1 LSKLS
6 RALSY
11 VILIAFSA
19 VVILPLLALLGSAL
33 SPKQSGEIELSELT
47 WSNFFIAWTESN
59 FERHLFISIVVSLVV
74 VMLTLVIGPLAAYG
88 LAIIRPPGSRAIF
101 ILILAGLM
109 IPLES
114 ILIPLYYT
122 IRSLPIGN
130 SPAALMVAHVGLN
143 VSFGVFWMRAAFLSI
158 PPSLIEAAVIDG
170 AKMFQIFRL
179 IVIPLA
185 KPALIT
191 LALLTFLW
199 TWNDYFLAFLLI
211 SDPTQLPVTVA
222 LGEFSTKYS
231 NKYNLMSATA
241 VLVALP
247 IIAVYIIFQ
256 RRFIEG
262 VLSGALKG

>member
-1 LSKLS
+1 
-6 RALSY
+6 
-11 VILIAFSA
+11 
-19 VVILPLLALLGSAL
+19 
-33 SPKQSGEIELSELT
+33 
-47 WSNFFIAWTESN
+47 
-59 FERHLFISIVVSLVV
+59 
-74 VMLTLVIGPLAAYG
+74 
-88 LAIIRPPGSRAIF
+88 
-101 ILILAGLM
+101 
-109 IPLES
+109 
-114 ILIPLYYT
+114 
-122 IRSLPIGN
+122 
-130 SPAALMVAHVGLN
+130 MVAHVGLN